1 MVALIMACSLIG
13 SVILIS
19 VCGMIAPSAP
29 PSPPSVVTPPAII
42 EETHSDIYDAYDNE
56 APSPSATIRGEYGNM
71 RSDEIKSSLREG
83 VVERSIPILRSQG
96 MSDEKIK
103 EKMME
108 SFSLD
113 EETIDRLLSH

>member
-1 MVALIMACSLIG
+1 MFVDWFGYLNFGMRHDSTLCAALAAICRQSACYNRRK
-13 SVILIS
+13 
-19 VCGMIAPSAP
+19 
-29 PSPPSVVTPPAII
+29 
-42 EETHSDIYDAYDNE
+42 THSDIYDVYDNE

-103 EKMME
+103 EKMVE
-108 SFSLD
+108 AFSLD